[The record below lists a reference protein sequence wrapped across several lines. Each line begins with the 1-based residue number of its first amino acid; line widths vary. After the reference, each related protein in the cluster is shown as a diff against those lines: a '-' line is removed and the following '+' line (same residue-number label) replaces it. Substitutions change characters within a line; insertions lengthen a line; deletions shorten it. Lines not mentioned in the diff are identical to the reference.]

1 MLGLYGSGSAGYM
14 ISVRSSGETSSEYE
28 PCGLTVQMWRRQWA
42 YLYMD
47 CTARE
52 SLDTN
57 FSVACDPSKQE
68 PPFYHKRCNNFFS
81 LNIQDPL
88 I

>member
-1 MLGLYGSGSAGYM
+1 MEVDQQAIRFQLDLPRYLRALRPHGTDVEAAVG
-14 ISVRSSGETSSEYE
+14 I
-28 PCGLTVQMWRRQWA
+28 PVQ
-42 YLYMD
+42 YMD

-68 PPFYHKRCNNFFS
+68 PPF
-81 LNIQDPL
+81 LP
-88 I
+88 